1 MVALRLGMDGEEL
14 EALRLAAL
22 IHDVG
27 KISVPAEI
35 LSKPGRLSDNEFEL
49 IKVHAQAG
57 HDVLQSI
64 AFDRPVAE
72 MVLQHHERLDGSGYP
87 QGLRGE
93 GILPAARVIA
103 VADVYEAMTS
113 HRPTGPA
120 WRRTRP
126 SPNCA
131 RGRAGA
137 TTPRRSRPAWRS
149 STRGSCS
156 RPNRAA
162 LAARPQPSQAAG
174 SASALRPLPGS
185 ETPRARRSCAS
196 VVHPS

>member
-1 MVALRLGMDGEEL
+1 MGMDGEEL
-14 EALRLAAL
+14 EGLRLAAL

-35 LSKPGRLSDNEFEL
+35 LSKPGRLSANEFEL

-64 AFDRPVAE
+64 AFDQPVAE

-87 QGLRGE
+87 QGLSGE

-113 HRPTGPA
+113 HRPY
-120 WRRTRP
+120 RP
-126 SPNCA
+126 GLP
-131 RGRAGA
+131 
-137 TTPRRSRPAWRS
+137 
-149 STRGSCS
+149 
-156 RPNRAA
+156 
-162 LAARPQPSQAAG
+162 QAAAVVELREGAG
-174 SASALRPLPGS
+174 SRYDAEVVEACLRVLDEGFVFTA
-185 ETPRARRSCAS
+185 E
-196 VVHPS
+196 

>member
-1 MVALRLGMDGEEL
+1 VASLAAEAGSHAGLDASACALLGQAGLVHDLGRVAVALSMGMDGKQL

-35 LSKPGRLSDNEFEL
+35 LSKPGRLNENEFEL

-64 AFDRPVAE
+64 AFDQPVAE

-87 QGLRGE
+87 QGLSGE

-113 HRPTGPA
+113 HRPY
-120 WRRTRP
+120 RP
-126 SPNCA
+126 GLP
-131 RGRAGA
+131 
-137 TTPRRSRPAWRS
+137 
-149 STRGSCS
+149 
-156 RPNRAA
+156 
-162 LAARPQPSQAAG
+162 QAAAVVELREGAG
-174 SASALRPLPGS
+174 SRYDAEVVEACLRVLDEGFVFTA
-185 ETPRARRSCAS
+185 E
-196 VVHPS
+196 